1 KSLLPA
7 ALRALPRA
15 AQRLRAPARRVCAGR
30 SGCRGF
36 CSSKCVRLRQ
46 LWRFFFVFNG
56 TTLRLSSLHPGLRF
70 LHRPVLPQGLC
81 ISTWSLVLRPPQGSR
96 PNAQPRTGSGPRGRP
111 EQVLPLSPPPASP
124 GRKESRKSKKFSEGA
139 RRLERRGPRRVGLL
153 LCQAWGGG
161 GGCPGPCALDAGDAW
176 QGVKRPIPEPAEARG
191 EGRGGHRLSLLLPAL
206 NPLSD
211 DCLSLEGPRW
221 TPAIKQAT
229 RWKYTPLGRD
239 AAGQLWST
247 GLTTS
252 DPREAWYTFPRAPDS
267 PYREAHG
274 HWHRCHSCRERSM
287 PSACTQHLRE
297 TAWYDPVL
305 PAQSRN
311 PGTRWGSTLWRDRLI
326 RGKEY
331 VVNRHQYRVEP
342 PWRSDHVPYLS
353 VPRRPCYTTQSY
365 PRWSPE
371 PYRPSTNQ
379 RPPPAHLPVC

>member
-1 KSLLPA
+1 MQTLAWQRPEA
-7 ALRALPRA
+7 A
-15 AQRLRAPARRVCAGR
+15 
-30 SGCRGF
+30 
-36 CSSKCVRLRQ
+36 
-46 LWRFFFVFNG
+46 
-56 TTLRLSSLHPGLRF
+56 
-70 LHRPVLPQGLC
+70 RPYVPQGTLEVAFPAPLYR
-81 ISTWSLVLRPPQGSR
+81 WVRNWEPPL
-96 PNAQPRTGSGPRGRP
+96 RTGTVFTVFFYKSR
-111 EQVLPLSPPPASP
+111 ASC
-124 GRKESRKSKKFSEGA
+124 S
-139 RRLERRGPRRVGLL
+139 VG
-153 LCQAWGGG
+153 
-161 GGCPGPCALDAGDAW
+161 
-176 QGVKRPIPEPAEARG
+176 
-191 EGRGGHRLSLLLPAL
+191 
-206 NPLSD
+206 D

-274 HWHRCHSCRERSM
+274 HQHRCHSCRERSM

-331 VVNRHQYRVEP
+331 VVDRHQYRVEP

-353 VPRRPCYTTQSY
+353 VPRRPCYATQSY
-365 PRWSPE
+365 RRWSLE
-371 PYRPSTNQ
+371 PSHPSANQ
-379 RPPPAHLPVC
+379 WPPPAHLSVC

>member
-1 KSLLPA
+1 MASVSYTVPCS
-7 ALRALPRA
+7 PRA
-15 AQRLRAPARRVCAGR
+15 
-30 SGCRGF
+30 
-36 CSSKCVRLRQ
+36 
-46 LWRFFFVFNG
+46 FVYP
-56 TTLRLSSLHPGLRF
+56 PGAW
-70 LHRPVLPQGLC
+70 C
-81 ISTWSLVLRPPQGSR
+81 C
-96 PNAQPRTGSGPRGRP
+96 
-111 EQVLPLSPPPASP
+111 
-124 GRKESRKSKKFSEGA
+124 
-139 RRLERRGPRRVGLL
+139 GLL
-153 LCQAWGGG
+153 REAVLM
-161 GGCPGPCALDAGDAW
+161 PGPGQALAPEAAG
-176 QGVKRPIPEPAEARG
+176 
-191 EGRGGHRLSLLLPAL
+191 
-206 NPLSD
+206 NSD

-239 AAGQLWST
+239 AAGRLWST

-331 VVNRHQYRVEP
+331 VVNRHQHRVEP

-353 VPRRPCYTTQSY
+353 VPRRPCCATQSY
-365 PRWSPE
+365 
-371 PYRPSTNQ
+371 RPSANQ
-379 RPPPAHLPVC
+379 RPPPAHLPVR

>member
-1 KSLLPA
+1 MWASGFLGPDLCLQALVKSLLPA
-7 ALRALPRA
+7 ALRALPRGSSA
-15 AQRLRAPARRVCAGR
+15 AQSPCPSCAGR

-46 LWRFFFVFNG
+46 LG
-56 TTLRLSSLHPGLRF
+56 
-70 LHRPVLPQGLC
+70 
-81 ISTWSLVLRPPQGSR
+81 
-96 PNAQPRTGSGPRGRP
+96 
-111 EQVLPLSPPPASP
+111 
-124 GRKESRKSKKFSEGA
+124 
-139 RRLERRGPRRVGLL
+139 
-153 LCQAWGGG
+153 
-161 GGCPGPCALDAGDAW
+161 
-176 QGVKRPIPEPAEARG
+176 
-191 EGRGGHRLSLLLPAL
+191 
-206 NPLSD
+206 SD

-274 HWHRCHSCRERSM
+274 HWHRGHSCRERSM

-297 TAWYDPVL
+297 TAWYDPVI
-305 PAQSRN
+305 PAQYRN

-331 VVNRHQYRVEP
+331 ALPTALVHPNAVSSAHSGPRICFPSKPSAGGKEQPGIP
-342 PWRSDHVPYLS
+342 PVRT
-353 VPRRPCYTTQSY
+353 R
-365 PRWSPE
+365 
-371 PYRPSTNQ
+371 Q
-379 RPPPAHLPVC
+379 RAASGPG